1 MLFFNRSFLFGIVVL
16 FALAACGGGDGGD
29 DTTVNRA
36 WGTHALI
43 ETDDAAMLAIPRSP
57 STAVATPS
65 RCGSRMMTCALTSGP
80 TAMYDFVL
88 NGSNRPEYGLFT
100 KQHLRR
106 TQ

>member
-43 ETDDAAMLAIPRSP
+43 ETDDEGDALDPRIAFDASGNALA
-57 STAVATPS
+57 VW
-65 RCGSRMMTCALTSGP
+65 GQ
-80 TAMYDFVL
+80 DD
-88 NGSNRPEYGLFT
+88 
-100 KQHLRR
+100 R
-106 TQ
+106 TRFSI